1 MEPSGPRRW
10 RAEQRALFGMG
21 FAGLVAVIILTR
33 GNLRFGLALLALAV
47 VGAGAVVLPMMYAER
62 RRFHAAPPDVLLLVR
77 SSVAVEGLRSSSSLS
92 AALEDANLRA
102 LSRWNQN
109 RASGWVTLTAGR
121 LNWEPDG
128 LSRRWNVKP
137 FHLDRSEISA
147 AELGHIGAK
156 GAVEF
161 RLTDGSTLDFR
172 GTSPARWRTALTACG
187 LL

>member
-1 MEPSGPRRW
+1 MEPSGPKRW
-10 RAEQRALFGMG
+10 RAEQRALLGMG
-21 FAGLVAVIILTR
+21 LSGLVPVIILTR
-33 GNLRFGLALLALAV
+33 GNLRLVLVLLGLAVA
-47 VGAGAVVLPMMYAER
+47 GAGGVVLPMIYAER
-62 RRFHAAPPDVLLLVR
+62 RRFRAAPPDVLLLVR
-77 SSVAVEGLRSSSSLS
+77 SSVAVEGLRSVPSLS

-121 LNWEPDG
+121 LDWEPDR
-128 LSRRWNVKP
+128 LSRRWHVKP
-137 FHLDRSEISA
+137 FHLARSEISA
-147 AELGHIGAK
+147 AALGHIAAK

-172 GTSPARWRTALTACG
+172 GTSPARWRAALTACG